1 MRVAMMVS
9 ALCLAAGAAGLVFA
23 PEVLSAADVAAVT
36 RTSPETA
43 RQLFDQ
49 AAAELRA
56 GDPDAAAAIHRRI
69 LDEFPNDKAATVRA
83 SDALR
88 AYHARRFERDP
99 AETHYARQI
108 ALDPANAAARAQWA
122 REQLL
127 AFADYEGAIATA
139 REALAMEDA
148 AETRHTLALALYM
161 KWAVLLSHKK
171 TAEAQPF
178 YEEAKSLWSD
188 LNAVTKTV
196 GRYRALEHVHL
207 ALTDPTSWAFRP
219 YHAPAR

>member
-1 MRVAMMVS
+1 AMMVS
-9 ALCLAAGAAGLVFA
+9 ALCLAAGAAGLAFA

-88 AYHARRFERDP
+88 GYHARRFERDP
-99 AETHYARQI
+99 AEAHYARQI

-127 AFADYEGAIATA
+127 AFAD
-139 REALAMEDA
+139 
-148 AETRHTLALALYM
+148 
-161 KWAVLLSHKK
+161 
-171 TAEAQPF
+171 
-178 YEEAKSLWSD
+178 
-188 LNAVTKTV
+188 
-196 GRYRALEHVHL
+196 
-207 ALTDPTSWAFRP
+207 
-219 YHAPAR
+219 